1 MVMDS
6 LDDCSP
12 LERFINV
19 HTGHETQN
27 GGEDMKLF
35 TKIFGS
41 TRKQVAGDSNVV
53 SVLLQSISVGADPKI
68 QVGKIRAIVGD
79 SDETFNGFLS
89 ELEMAGDEKPEV
101 VAKAVDIVDNYY
113 KEHLAGDEKP
123 EPEEK
128 KPEEEKKPVAGDSI
142 DYEKLASMVAEKL
155 QPKPEEKV
163 AGDEDGSMPMAGDTS
178 IEAKDSTAF
187 IADIFGGNE

>member
-1 MVMDS
+1 
-6 LDDCSP
+6 
-12 LERFINV
+12 
-19 HTGHETQN
+19 
-27 GGEDMKLF
+27 MKLF

-123 EPEEK
+123 ESKPEEKKPEEEKEPEEKKPEEK